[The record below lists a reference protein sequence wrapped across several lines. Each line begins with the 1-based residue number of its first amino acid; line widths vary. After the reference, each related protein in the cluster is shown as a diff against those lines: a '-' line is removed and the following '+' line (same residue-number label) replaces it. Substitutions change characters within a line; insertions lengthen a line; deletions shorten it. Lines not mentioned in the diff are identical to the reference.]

1 MRSTCCDCSQ
11 QWCSG
16 HNLYFNLNS
25 IIQLPF
31 IYLFKTEYIRDTLNT
46 ASNHVNSPLL
56 PTPLSF
62 SNIQKIFV
70 FVFNDRYSISF
81 QKTQNC
87 LSKQNLFSHFD
98 RYYSIS
104 ILFLCRSDFHRKIEF
119 PWSCWWCIGMREL
132 KYLK

>member
-87 LSKQNLFSHFD
+87 LSKQNLFLSHFD

-104 ILFLCRSDFHRKIEF
+104 ILFYAGQIFIGKLNFREVVGGALEWGN
-119 PWSCWWCIGMREL
+119 WST
-132 KYLK
+132 